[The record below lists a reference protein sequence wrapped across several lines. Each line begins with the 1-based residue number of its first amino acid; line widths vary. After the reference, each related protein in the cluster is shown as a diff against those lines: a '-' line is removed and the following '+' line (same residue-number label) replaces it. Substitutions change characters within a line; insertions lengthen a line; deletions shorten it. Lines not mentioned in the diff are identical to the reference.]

1 MQLTKPAVLAFA
13 FILLPLCLQQRNE
26 QGSSCL
32 VSICTCVLVRQ
43 VKLKYLQQR
52 IEPHKHTRA
61 LARSNVDVVQLQ
73 HTPQHLPLYMH

>member
-1 MQLTKPAVLAFA
+1 MLLTKPAVLAFA

-26 QGSSCL
+26 QGASCL

-52 IEPHKHTRA
+52 IEPHMHTRA
-61 LARSNVDVVQLQ
+61 LARSFCAFVLFY
-73 HTPQHLPLYMH
+73 LLY